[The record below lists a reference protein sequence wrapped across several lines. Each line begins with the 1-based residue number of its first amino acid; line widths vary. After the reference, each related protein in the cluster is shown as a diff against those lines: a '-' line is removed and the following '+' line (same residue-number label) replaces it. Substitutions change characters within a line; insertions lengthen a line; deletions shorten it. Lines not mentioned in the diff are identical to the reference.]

1 MVVDVLLG
9 MKCYKPAIAGLES
22 RKSLVLMVVELKKL
36 IIWVVGLVAYLNLI
50 YHGIS
55 TTTAGVE
62 VKLCNEILLEFRNLM
77 SIVSKPVLY
86 FMFIN

>member
-22 RKSLVLMVVELKKL
+22 RKSLDLIVVELKKL
-36 IIWVVGLVAYLNLI
+36 IIWVVRLVAYLNLI

-62 VKLCNEILLEFRNLM
+62 VKLCNEFFFFFLISM
-77 SIVSKPVLY
+77 
-86 FMFIN
+86 

>member
-22 RKSLVLMVVELKKL
+22 RKSLVLIVVELKKL

-62 VKLCNEILLEFRNLM
+62 VKLCNENFFFDKYVMKFYWSLE
-77 SIVSKPVLY
+77 I
-86 FMFIN
+86 

>member
-22 RKSLVLMVVELKKL
+22 RKSLVLIVVELKKL
-36 IIWVVGLVAYLNLI
+36 IIWVVRLVAYLNLI

-62 VKLCNEILLEFRNLM
+62 VKLCNEIFFFLISM
-77 SIVSKPVLY
+77 
-86 FMFIN
+86 

>member
-1 MVVDVLLG
+1 MSKKKKSKNMVVDVLLG

-22 RKSLVLMVVELKKL
+22 RKSLVLIVVELKKL
-36 IIWVVGLVAYLNLI
+36 IIWVVRLVAYLNLI

-62 VKLCNEILLEFRNLM
+62 VKLCNEFFFFLISM
-77 SIVSKPVLY
+77 
-86 FMFIN
+86 

>member
-22 RKSLVLMVVELKKL
+22 RKSLVLIVVELKKL
-36 IIWVVGLVAYLNLI
+36 IIWVVTLVAYLNLI

-62 VKLCNEILLEFRNLM
+62 VKLCNEFFFFFDKYVMKFYWSLE
-77 SIVSKPVLY
+77 I
-86 FMFIN
+86 